1 MVKSGALY
9 STELKLS
16 LKGAGINFYNVS
28 NSYVLKDEYYH
39 CLTIDA
45 TMIAWYK
52 CPIIGK
58 QVAFIRLPEVT
69 EPP

>member
-1 MVKSGALY
+1 MVNSSTLY
-9 STELKLS
+9 STKLKLS
-16 LKGAGINFYNVS
+16 RKGAGINFYNVS

-39 CLTIDA
+39 CLTSDA
-45 TMIAWYK
+45 TMIASHK

-58 QVAFIRLPEVT
+58 QAAFIRLPEVT